1 MTHLTDKE
9 IAKRFLAGDTVLR
22 IAKDIQSSYVVRYE
36 NVLEVEA
43 AIRRVMRGLAYGSE
57 VRRVMLKQEKKR
69 K

>member
-22 IAKDIQSSYVVRYE
+22 IAKDIQSSYVD
-36 NVLEVEA
+36 VLEVEA
-43 AIRRVMRGLAYGSE
+43 ALRRVMRGLAYGSE